1 MSKRIYVFHVF
12 CVILVCLLFGC
23 QRGSDQPPP
32 PDARRPT
39 IKSRAQLSA
48 ERNERIKANQVVP
61 SNEAVRLAGESPA
74 TPPPQRRPP
83 PIRPTA
89 GAIQAEIL
97 LVNDSVLTLPEILY
111 PLREQIA
118 EARRTKTPRDFLET
132 VRVLVQ
138 ERTRQAFGGLL
149 IHNQATANLSDPQRA
164 VIDDGIEREVQ
175 RLISREFGDST
186 VRFENHLAKHGLTL
200 KQYRTILERDLVA
213 HQYTRERL
221 LPSVSVR
228 RDEILAQ
235 YRRNLGQYSSVETR
249 ELWMIDAP
257 FDAFLPQ
264 GTTWS
269 RAADGAR
276 AAAKKR
282 AAEHIQTAY
291 QALSEQPFDQVAR
304 KYSKE
309 VHAALGGAWGNIGRP
324 LQSPYDQ
331 ISKLIF
337 EFAEEQIS
345 EPIKTQ
351 RGWCIV
357 KCGQIAPAQRVP
369 FTDVQDELRQG
380 LIEQKLARLSS
391 QYMAKLA
398 EQATISALEPFLNAA
413 IRRVLA
419 DELARA
425 QEQ

>member
-1 MSKRIYVFHVF
+1 ML
-12 CVILVCLLFGC
+12 LVCLPLGC
-23 QRGSDQPPP
+23 QRGSDKPPP

-39 IKSRAQLSA
+39 IKSQAQLSV
-48 ERNERIKANQVVP
+48 ERNERIKTNQVVP
-61 SNEAVRLAGESPA
+61 SDQAVRLTEEGPA
-74 TPPPQRRPP
+74 TPPARHRPP

-89 GAIQAEIL
+89 EAIQAEIL

-118 EARRTKTPRDFLET
+118 EARRTQTPQNFLET
-132 VRVLVQ
+132 VQLLIQ
-138 ERTRQAFGGLL
+138 ERTRQAVGGLL
-149 IHNQATANLSDPQRA
+149 IHHQATANLSDPQRA

-186 VRFENHLAKHGLTL
+186 ARFENHLAKHGLTL
-200 KQYRTILERDLVA
+200 EQYRTILERDLVA

-235 YRRNLGQYSSVETR
+235 YHRNLEQYSSAETR

-257 FDAFLPQ
+257 FDTFLPQ

-269 RAADGAR
+269 RATVGAR
-276 AAAKKR
+276 NAAKKR
-282 AAEHIQTAY
+282 AAEYIQTAY

-304 KYSKE
+304 EYSRE
-309 VHAALGGAWGNIGRP
+309 VHAALGGAWGKIGRP

-331 ISKLIF
+331 VSKLIF
-337 EFAEEQIS
+337 EFNEYQIS
-345 EPIKTQ
+345 EPIETE

-357 KCGQIAPAQRVP
+357 RCGQITPAQRVP
-369 FTDVQDELRQG
+369 FTDVQDELRQE

-391 QYMAKLA
+391 HYMAQLA
-398 EQATISALEPFLNAA
+398 EQATISAIEPFLNSA
-413 IRRVLA
+413 IRRILA